1 MHLASVIIRKRRVL
15 LLTKFTMMKL
25 KIDVSLFPLFFFK
38 MLYVGSYLLLV
49 QQSVLYILIIIKRKC
64 KTAFSIKFKTR
75 PNQTKFRKQETKIDV
90 FRKLIGNRSNQR
102 RCFVKKGIF
111 KNSQENTCVGVSFL
125 TTSLKERP

>member
-49 QQSVLYILIIIKRKC
+49 SQSILYILIIINRKC

-75 PNQTKFRKQETKIDV
+75 PN
-90 FRKLIGNRSNQR
+90 
-102 RCFVKKGIF
+102 
-111 KNSQENTCVGVSFL
+111 
-125 TTSLKERP
+125 